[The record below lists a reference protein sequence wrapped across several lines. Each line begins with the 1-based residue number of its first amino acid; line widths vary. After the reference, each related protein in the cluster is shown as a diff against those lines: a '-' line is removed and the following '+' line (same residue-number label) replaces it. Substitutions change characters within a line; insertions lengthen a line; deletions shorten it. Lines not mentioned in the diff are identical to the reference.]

1 MACEPEGG
9 IWLFVLNLITQHVTD
24 LLLCS
29 CRCCWSNN
37 IRLVWACQPFL
48 VVVPVSLP
56 GSPGFEVVS
65 ATPDVVVP
73 LLYHGG
79 G

>member
-1 MACEPEGG
+1 
-9 IWLFVLNLITQHVTD
+9 VLNLITQHVTD
-24 LLLCS
+24 LLLLLVS
-29 CRCCWSNN
+29 ALLEQQYQVGLGLSTPCR
-37 IRLVWACQPFL
+37 LQFL
-48 VVVPVSLP
+48 SHSLVSL
-56 GSPGFEVVS
+56 GFEVVC